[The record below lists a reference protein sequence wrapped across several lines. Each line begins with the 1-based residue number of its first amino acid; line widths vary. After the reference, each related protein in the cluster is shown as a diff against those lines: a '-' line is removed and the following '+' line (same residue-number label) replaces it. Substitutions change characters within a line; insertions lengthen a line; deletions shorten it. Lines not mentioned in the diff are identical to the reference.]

1 MAGGEVMRTT
11 RLTIVVLG
19 VLCASPSVARSQ
31 SLAAIAAQSEA
42 RTGAA
47 AKTYTNADVE
57 GGPVAPAA
65 ATAAPVDT
73 AAAKPVDKPTS
84 KPLGGFA
91 PEKPGPTPGTM
102 EEYAGEGRTN
112 LVAKPGK
119 SASSENEPYWRQTIK
134 SVKDRI
140 ATAEAELRLLDSRL
154 QAAND
159 AERERLVEARARAE
173 RNLGFLNAEYGGH
186 VKRAQLLGV
195 PPEWVR

>member
-1 MAGGEVMRTT
+1 MRAPI
-11 RLTIVVLG
+11 LTIIVTTVL
-19 VLCASPSVARSQ
+19 LASPSMARAQ

-57 GGPVAPAA
+57 GGPVVPAA
-65 ATAAPVDT
+65 ATAAPVDS
-73 AAAKPVDKPTS
+73 AAAKPVEKPAS

-112 LVAKPGK
+112 LVAKAGK
-119 SASSENEPYWRQTIK
+119 SASSENEPYWRETIR

-140 ATAEAELRLLDSRL
+140 ATAEAELRLIDTRL
-154 QAAND
+154 QAAPNET
-159 AERERLVEARARAE
+159 ERERLVEARTKID

-195 PPEWVR
+195 PPEWLR